1 MWKDL
6 FCACLAAATVVLT
19 AGRAHGQETPDWT
32 RPFPAFKLIGN
43 VYWVGTYDLSTYL
56 ITTPQGHILVNSG
69 LKSTVPQIADGIEK
83 LGFKVADTK
92 ILLTTQAH
100 WDHVAGFGD
109 LKRLTGAKVMVSE
122 PDAPVLADG
131 GKSDFRWGNEP
142 GSRFDPV
149 TVDRRLKDGDKVTL
163 GGVTLTAHLH
173 PGHTKGSTSFTFTV
187 REAGKDYRVI
197 IANMGSINQG
207 VTVNG
212 MPNYPTIAADYAR
225 TFAAQKTI
233 PVDVFLSSHAGQF
246 RLHEKYKPGDT
257 YDPNRF
263 VDPKGYLAAVEDM
276 EQRFKAQLAKER
288 AGQ

>member
-1 MWKDL
+1 MWKHPL
-6 FCACLAAATVVLT
+6 CVWLAAAAVIVT
-19 AGRAHGQETPDWT
+19 AGRAHSQETPDWT

-100 WDHVAGFGD
+100 WDHVAGFGE
-109 LKRLTGAKVMVSE
+109 LKRMTGASVMVSE

-197 IANMGSINQG
+197 IANMGSVNQG

-263 VDPKGYLAAVEDM
+263 VDPKGYRAAVEDM
-276 EQRFKAQLAKER
+276 EQRFDAQLAKER
-288 AGQ
+288 AGR

>member
-1 MWKDL
+1 MWKHPL
-6 FCACLAAATVVLT
+6 CVWLAAAAVIVT
-19 AGRAHGQETPDWT
+19 ASRAHSQETPDWT

-100 WDHVAGFGD
+100 WDHVAGFGE
-109 LKRLTGAKVMVSE
+109 LKRLTAARVMVSE

-246 RLHEKYKPGDT
+246 RLHEKYQPGDT